1 MIKDVLRAKSFKSV
15 LGYVFGPPGW
25 SDDGSRLT
33 VTQMREQ
40 QKK

>member
-1 MIKDVLRAKSFKSV
+1 MAKDVWHAKSIKSMF
-15 LGYVFGPPGW
+15 GYVFGPPGW